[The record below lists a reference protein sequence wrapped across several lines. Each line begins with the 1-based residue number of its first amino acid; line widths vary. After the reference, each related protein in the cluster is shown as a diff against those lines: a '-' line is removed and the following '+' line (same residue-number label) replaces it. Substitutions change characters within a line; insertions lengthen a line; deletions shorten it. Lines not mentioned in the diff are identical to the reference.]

1 MLRSH
6 APQARQ
12 MIHKL
17 MRDRIV
23 FTPDPAARVYRFIA
37 PGTLV
42 KFFNGLV
49 HPQGGTSPTGV
60 YTL

>member
-1 MLRSH
+1 
-6 APQARQ
+6 